1 MLKITE
7 DFLIN
12 NYKISD
18 RALEIYRQALSDIEK
33 DLQLYDDVREFN
45 QLKVLKAFQE
55 ERISDSHFTNT
66 TGYGLDD
73 IGRDALDRVYARIFK
88 TEAALV

>member
-18 RALEIYRQALSDIEK
+18 RALEIYRQALNDIEK
-33 DLQLYDDVREFN
+33 DLKSYDDIREFN

-66 TGYGLDD
+66 TG
-73 IGRDALDRVYARIFK
+73 
-88 TEAALV
+88 